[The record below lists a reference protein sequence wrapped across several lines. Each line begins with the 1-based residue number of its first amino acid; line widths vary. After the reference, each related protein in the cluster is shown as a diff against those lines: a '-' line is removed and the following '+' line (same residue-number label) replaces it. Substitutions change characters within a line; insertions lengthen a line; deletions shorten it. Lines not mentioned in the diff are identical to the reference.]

1 MVNLAERVYKHFHEM
16 CVYNVQERPTKRRC
30 DNL

>member
-1 MVNLAERVYKHFHEM
+1 MVNLAEPVYKHFHEM
-16 CVYNVQERPTKRRC
+16 CVYNVRKHPTKRRC